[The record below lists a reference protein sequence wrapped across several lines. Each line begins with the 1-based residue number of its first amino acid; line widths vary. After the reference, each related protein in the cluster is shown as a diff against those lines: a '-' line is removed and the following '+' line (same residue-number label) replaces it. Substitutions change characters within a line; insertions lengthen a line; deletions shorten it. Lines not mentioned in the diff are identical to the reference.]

1 MWCQSEGH
9 TVRDHVTK
17 HVAGLGSISKTKVYY
32 LLKPAHANS
41 RDATRHKD
49 CLDIRVGT
57 KNCNVSKD
65 NVNAHEYFATVS
77 NVRQMAAMYS
87 EECMIFSCD
96 SKAKLHIGGQAV
108 SRYHQ
113 LRTFFPSNDTPDYAD
128 HDFPVPGYLIE
139 PDGYLL
145 LTSKTGDP
153 KYIPD
158 KLGREVINVPFTGPL
173 WVYNRCV
180 KNTSTSI
187 LHHVTD
193 LETILDQNPAIQKPV
208 LCLITDGGPDWS
220 PKYNINQ
227 FFLG

>member
-1 MWCQSEGH
+1 MLAPSLGHKEAEGIFFYKKPGPVPMQQKYPELLETIMDFVQIH
-9 TVRDHVTK
+9 GFAAHVRRHSGTRTSCGVSLKDIRDHVTK

-113 LRTFFPSNDTPDYAD
+113 LTSHRMTLRIMLIMIFLFLDT
-128 HDFPVPGYLIE
+128 
-139 PDGYLL
+139 
-145 LTSKTGDP
+145 
-153 KYIPD
+153 
-158 KLGREVINVPFTGPL
+158 
-173 WVYNRCV
+173 
-180 KNTSTSI
+180 
-187 LHHVTD
+187 
-193 LETILDQNPAIQKPV
+193 
-208 LCLITDGGPDWS
+208 
-220 PKYNINQ
+220 
-227 FFLG
+227 